1 MPACAA
7 EIGPGRLRG
16 VGLKR
21 SLRFALGLG
30 SNSGDRERA
39 LCDAIRL
46 LAVDERVSDLRLS
59 GLYETEP
66 WGGVEGGAFLNA
78 VAVASFRGS
87 GEALRD
93 LCRAVEI
100 SCGSSIEKAGRSRRL
115 DLDILFLDP
124 PAVVPGLEIPHPG
137 MALPTIYHHHFLF
150 IFINLRSLKPLGPAS
165 EVFAARVANKAEVCT
180 TPMFTYP
187 QSLVGQWLSI
197 AYLLSFTFPYRHGR

>member
-1 MPACAA
+1 VPACAA

-137 MALPTIYHHHFLF
+137 MALRRFVLV
-150 IFINLRSLKPLGPAS
+150 PLTEVWSGQVPGMCEDPAS
-165 EVFAARVANKAEVCT
+165 LLASCPDQGHISQLRNAPEHGG
-180 TPMFTYP
+180 
-187 QSLVGQWLSI
+187 LWLPCPNRD
-197 AYLLSFTFPYRHGR
+197 T